1 MTYAPLGGVKSGLE
15 ALFRETG
22 WKGVVAVYVPE
33 CLKIILAVVVGYLLL
48 MIRNHAAAGSM
59 LAYFCLLMGTA
70 FPATRRFKGG
80 NCLLALCV
88 GALCVSFKAGLFVVV
103 VFAVVLALW
112 RYLSLACICASLA
125 GILGVWVFVEESIC
139 IELSLFCA
147 LIIIARHFGHILR
160 IIHHQEPK
168 ISARKDLSYKFD
180 EEF

>member
-1 MTYAPLGGVKSGLE
+1 M
-15 ALFRETG
+15 
-22 WKGVVAVYVPE
+22 
-33 CLKIILAVVVGYLLL
+33 
-48 MIRNHAAAGSM
+48 
-59 LAYFCLLMGTA
+59 
-70 FPATRRFKGG
+70 
-80 NCLLALCV
+80 LALCV